1 MGWFTVL
8 VIQRTIVLE
17 ADLDSPVTI
26 PVMGV
31 FTRVKDGPESGKISV
46 MTIYEDHTPFIQ
58 KLQPMA
64 G

>member
-1 MGWFTVL
+1 M
-8 VIQRTIVLE
+8 LE